1 MASSS
6 GNLKMEEEVETD
18 VLNLSGQNLNR
29 IQLPLNLDPTTIILD
44 KNNISKI
51 ENLQKCLNLKQLSV
65 AGNRLVR
72 MNGVSNLTNLTVL
85 NLPNNSIVSIEG
97 LKDLTSL
104 AWLNLS
110 GNSIKAIENLSS
122 SINLRHLDLSDNSVS
137 TLTDISNLQNLRT
150 FLLHGNIITSLRTI
164 PPCLPHSLCIFSLAE
179 NEILDMNEV
188 AYLSCLPNLEQ
199 LSLMNNPCVL
209 MTASTPGFDSRPYI
223 VNWCMKLQVL
233 DGYKVTEKERLKAE
247 WLYSQGRGRHFK
259 PGQHAELCQYLSNT
273 CPLTASA
280 ELESQEDAKLSQ
292 ILYKQK
298 LHQQQLQPT
307 RQPNSQS
314 PRQQNSHLQSPARQE
329 NNLSANSFSSSGQL
343 SESSRG
349 PPLSA
354 QVAGWIHR
362 SGSSEFSGAG
372 NEIRA
377 TQCNDLTV
385 QDVIHEEYETRSQ
398 TSLLDSDSIYLPINT
413 RPMTAPAVSN
423 SSPVANFQHVLRRE
437 NRPATSAEN
446 RYEAY
451 DRRVAKPLNQDVKSK
466 PNFQVSP
473 PQQSGNE
480 PAVMTKRSTPPVA
493 QAHDY
498 DTSQEVSQIEELIAS
513 PPTEHVPER
522 ELTSIKDKVEKRTR
536 KVTGSLKRSSSNEKS
551 RPQTSSKRTTVKTTD
566 SSGAKNSA
574 IPVSRS
580 TNLYRTQSDYIPGRY
595 AHNARKSGDS
605 TETTDN
611 SKTRTRETRN
621 SVRDSGFM
629 SRPVSDAVLE
639 EYTPEEHKAAIMIQ
653 TRWRGYWTRQ
663 HHPEAVSVRKEMRAK
678 RAEDHIVILRSE
690 LDKQRKLYED
700 EKHQRV
706 LQLEALRYLWKEV
719 QSLQSWKNEV
729 LDSQSFKSTN
739 RHDDSYSEEIQ
750 NTLQAMDTG
759 RSSRHGNTVD
769 MERHTELEKAC
780 ASLQNQVA
788 QLSQALQSV
797 SSVVFQSGYF
807 NSMDTGN
814 NTSLEGTIMVTGYD
828 DDDDTS
834 SCDENTETEARW
846 GTVPHSLSP
855 FPSEEEEVYFMSVPQ
870 PGFPTPPRN
879 VKLEHKGNN
888 SVVLSWNHSKILD
901 NMNRE
906 TSKSILGY
914 RVFVDENAISMIPA
928 NMQKALLHG
937 LDTNHTYKLYV
948 KAVSALGESNMSN
961 VIMAALSKI
970 SGKNIRTCSYSS
982 DSDNNRSD
990 DSEKEADLDST
1001 ESSDVTRY
1009 RMEKQRRQKRIKSPR
1024 QDRRITQRKES
1035 SASDQDPV
1043 REPEQS
1049 KSSRPSS
1056 RSGSAADGIFIQP
1069 KLHTHKRS
1077 RSRDSRGQSPDSEL
1091 KDSSSQRSQP
1101 KIFQPSSSKQS
1112 PPAGSQH
1119 QHRDSSIMGSKM
1131 SETFTI
1137 ETQNS
1142 LMQVIS
1148 AAHSQIQESHEK
1160 STKGHKRTRS
1170 KDLAYYGSSE
1180 SVHATENAQTSS
1192 PKPSRRDSSGGR
1204 GSDNDSTKSEKTHRR
1219 TSSKDYEWRK
1229 DIDSNTHAKKG
1240 EGHGV
1245 PVIDARR
1252 RHNSGSRPSSPAP
1265 SDASEKSLPDKKR
1278 TVAEFLEHRSSTKSA
1293 GQNSE
1298 RSPSAG
1304 GVEYSETHTAALPP
1318 RHRKSNSSNEDIASD
1333 VRRSPSKNSSPTY
1346 SDSRR
1351 RAHSNSSDPDLS
1363 ELQSSSAARQL
1374 DMEKKTNSGIVSK
1387 LLQKLQTFSKS
1398 QEETLRERGH
1408 KIKKKSESQ
1417 NLNPEEGRRPR
1428 RTSGSDQD
1436 MSQDSKGVPQSDSS
1450 SGTQSDDPQ
1459 TAKKPY
1465 QTHRRSRSDQR
1476 VPFTPAT
1483 PTKQNYTEPQ
1493 WVVDP
1498 SSQQTTDPCVQPNYS
1513 QPVQYQP
1520 DSCVSVPQ
1528 PGSNVKRTASFHGV
1542 VQPKQQDVTPRR
1554 SGSEENINDKSNV
1567 AQGDPHY
1574 QQVPLQEMIG
1584 MFSRKQ
1590 RQGMSSI
1597 HHIPILSGAQ
1607 LQKSQKQPPS

>member
-1 MASSS
+1 M
-6 GNLKMEEEVETD
+6 KRKKVETD
-18 VLNLSGQNLNR
+18 VLNLSSQNLSR

-51 ENLQKCLNLKQLSV
+51 ENLQKCHNLKQLSV

-110 GNSIKAIENLSS
+110 GNSIKAIENLGS

-137 TLTDISNLQNLRT
+137 TLTDISHLQNLRT

-164 PPCLPHSLCIFSLAE
+164 PPCLPNSLCIFSLAE

-247 WLYSQGRGRHFK
+247 WIYSQGKGRHFK
-259 PGQHAELCQYLSNT
+259 PGQHAELCQYLSNI

-298 LHQQQLQPT
+298 LHQQQLQPP

-349 PPLSA
+349 PPPAA

-362 SGSSEFSGAG
+362 SGSSEFCGAG

-398 TSLLDSDSIYLPINT
+398 TSLLDSDSIYIPIST

-498 DTSQEVSQIEELIAS
+498 DTSQEVSQIEEIIAS
-513 PPTEHVPER
+513 PPTEHVPEQ

-536 KVTGSLKRSSSNEKS
+536 KATGSLKRSSSNEKS

-595 AHNARKSGDS
+595 AHNARKSEDS
-605 TETTDN
+605 TEKSDK
-611 SKTRTRETRN
+611 SKNRTRETRN

-639 EYTPEEHKAAIMIQ
+639 EYTPEEHRAAIMIQ

-678 RAEDHIVILRSE
+678 RAEDHIIILRAE

-759 RSSRHGNTVD
+759 RSSHHGNTVD

-834 SCDENTETEARW
+834 SCEENTETEARW

-888 SVVLSWNHSKILD
+888 SVVMSWNHSKILD

-937 LDTNHTYKLYV
+937 LDPNHTYKLYV

-961 VIMAALSKI
+961 IIMAALSK
-970 SGKNIRTCSYSS
+970 SSSKNVRKCSYSS

-1024 QDRRITQRKES
+1024 QDRRLTQRKES

-1043 REPEQS
+1043 RETEQS

-1056 RSGSAADGIFIQP
+1056 RSGSAADGIFVQP

-1091 KDSSSQRSQP
+1091 KDQHDSSSQRNQP

-1148 AAHSQIQESHEK
+1148 AAHSQIQEGHEK
-1160 STKGHKRTRS
+1160 SIKGHKRTRS

-1180 SVHATENAQTSS
+1180 SVYAVENAPTSS

-1229 DIDSNTHAKKG
+1229 DIDSNTHAKKS

-1245 PVIDARR
+1245 PVIDARK

-1265 SDASEKSLPDKKR
+1265 SDVSSEKSLPDKRK
-1278 TVAEFLEHRSSTKSA
+1278 TVAEFLEHRSSTKSTS
-1293 GQNSE
+1293 QNSE

-1304 GVEYSETHTAALPP
+1304 GIDNSETHTAALPP
-1318 RHRKSNSSNEDIASD
+1318 RHRKSNSSNEDIVTD
-1333 VRRSPSKNSSPTY
+1333 VRRSPSKNSPTY

-1351 RAHSNSSDPDLS
+1351 RVYSNSSDPDLS
-1363 ELQSSSAARQL
+1363 EVHSSSAARQL
-1374 DMEKKTNSGIVSK
+1374 DLEKKTNSGIVSK

-1459 TAKKPY
+1459 MAKKPY

-1476 VPFTPAT
+1476 VPFSPAT

-1498 SSQQTTDPCVQPNYS
+1498 SSQQTTDPCVQPSYS
-1513 QPVQYQP
+1513 QP
-1520 DSCVSVPQ
+1520 

-1542 VQPKQQDVTPRR
+1542 VQPKQPDVTPRR
-1554 SGSEENINDKSNV
+1554 SGSEENINDKSSV
-1567 AQGDPHY
+1567 VQGDPHF
-1574 QQVPLQEMIG
+1574 QQLPLQEMIG

-1590 RQGMSSI
+1590 RQAISGV

>member
-1 MASSS
+1 MA
-6 GNLKMEEEVETD
+6 LMK
-18 VLNLSGQNLNR
+18 L
-29 IQLPLNLDPTTIILD
+29 
-44 KNNISKI
+44 
-51 ENLQKCLNLKQLSV
+51 
-65 AGNRLVR
+65 
-72 MNGVSNLTNLTVL
+72 
-85 NLPNNSIVSIEG
+85 
-97 LKDLTSL
+97 
-104 AWLNLS
+104 
-110 GNSIKAIENLSS
+110 
-122 SINLRHLDLSDNSVS
+122 SINLSKN
-137 TLTDISNLQNLRT
+137 
-150 FLLHGNIITSLRTI
+150 
-164 PPCLPHSLCIFSLAE
+164 
-179 NEILDMNEV
+179 
-188 AYLSCLPNLEQ
+188 
-199 LSLMNNPCVL
+199 
-209 MTASTPGFDSRPYI
+209 
-223 VNWCMKLQVL
+223 K
-233 DGYKVTEKERLKAE
+233 
-247 WLYSQGRGRHFK
+247 
-259 PGQHAELCQYLSNT
+259 
-273 CPLTASA
+273 
-280 ELESQEDAKLSQ
+280 LESQEDAKLSQ

-314 PRQQNSHLQSPARQE
+314 PRQHNSHLQSPARQENSHLQSPARQE

-343 SESSRG
+343 SYEMESSRG
-349 PPLSA
+349 PPPSA

-451 DRRVAKPLNQDVKSK
+451 DRRVAKPLNQDVKK
-466 PNFQVSP
+466 
-473 PQQSGNE
+473 
-480 PAVMTKRSTPPVA
+480 
-493 QAHDY
+493 
-498 DTSQEVSQIEELIAS
+498 
-513 PPTEHVPER
+513 HVPER

-536 KVTGSLKRSSSNEKS
+536 KATGSLKRSSSNEKS

-605 TETTDN
+605 TETTDK

-621 SVRDSGFM
+621 SVRDSGFI

-1091 KDSSSQRSQP
+1091 KDSSSQRNQP

-1180 SVHATENAQTSS
+1180 SVHTAENAPTSS

-1417 NLNPEEGRRPR
+1417 NLNLEEGRRPR

-1542 VQPKQQDVTPRR
+1542 VQPKQQDVAPRR

-1590 RQGMSSI
+1590 RQGMSSV